1 MPPTMQKKEYCAM
14 NEMVK
19 KMKKLYTISCDAP
32 IKLKGLI
39 ILNLVFISGIIMKI
53 NIRRIPSETLIV

>member
-1 MPPTMQKKEYCAM
+1 M